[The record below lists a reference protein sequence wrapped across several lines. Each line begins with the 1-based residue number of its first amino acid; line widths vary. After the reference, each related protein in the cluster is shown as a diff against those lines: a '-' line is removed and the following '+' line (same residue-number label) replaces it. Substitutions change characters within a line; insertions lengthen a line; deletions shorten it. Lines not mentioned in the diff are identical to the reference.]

1 MEEEEI
7 DFTSENTVN
16 YESEEITKLQQ
27 EIAKL
32 ENMLRFPMAFKS
44 IIAGGLLG
52 YLFGKKVFWQ

>member
-44 IIAGGLLG
+44 IIAGGLIRIPI
-52 YLFGKKVFWQ
+52 W